1 MDNNKKGRMFSS
13 TQRKAFAIAFSII
26 FLFTTGYALGVF
38 SSVNVNMP
46 MKEQPV
52 VATTEVTTTETT
64 TVPTTV
70 PTTEAT
76 TTTEAPTTT
85 TAPST
90 TAAASEPDSICDMIR
105 GVLGTIFP
113 CLAEESAE

>member
-1 MDNNKKGRMFSS
+1 MDNIRKGRMISS
-13 TQRKAFAIAFSII
+13 AQRKAFVIAFCII
-26 FLFTTGYALGVF
+26 FLFSTGYAIGVLA
-38 SSVNVNMP
+38 NININMP

-52 VATTEVTTTETT
+52 VATTEITTTETT

-85 TAPST
+85 TVPT
-90 TAAASEPDSICDMIR
+90 TAAPEEPDSICDMIR
-105 GVLGTIFP
+105 GALGTIFP